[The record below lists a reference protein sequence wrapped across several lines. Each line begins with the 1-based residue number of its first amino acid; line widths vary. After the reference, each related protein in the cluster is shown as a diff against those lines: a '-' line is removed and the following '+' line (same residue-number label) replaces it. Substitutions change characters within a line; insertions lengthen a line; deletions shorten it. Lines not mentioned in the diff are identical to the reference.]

1 MEKVLRGRTPS
12 AITVLNS
19 CSLPMAG
26 SNTPKRPGFFFADG
40 CGTLEPEFEEAEAQY
55 ETEGSL

>member
-1 MEKVLRGRTPS
+1 MVPGR
-12 AITVLNS
+12 AICAARL
-19 CSLPMAG
+19 
-26 SNTPKRPGFFFADG
+26 FFADG